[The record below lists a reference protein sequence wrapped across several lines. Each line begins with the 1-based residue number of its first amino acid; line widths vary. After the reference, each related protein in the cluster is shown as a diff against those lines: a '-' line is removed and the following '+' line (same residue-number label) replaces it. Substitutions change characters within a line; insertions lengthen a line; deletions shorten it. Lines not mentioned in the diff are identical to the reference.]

1 MKSVLLTSLLVL
13 LTSGCS
19 SGPET
24 AQDTFKQYLRHV
36 FLNQDEQAWELI
48 VPEDRDELVTL
59 KQKLKSAGTSYELE
73 AHETLLVRAI
83 VNPYAIK
90 SVMML
95 DAVKDQAAD
104 EATIEYE
111 LVDGRK
117 GIARMKRVQEQ
128 WYIKILP

>member
-1 MKSVLLTSLLVL
+1 MKSVLITSVLVL
-13 LTSGCS
+13 LASGCS
-19 SGPET
+19 STPET

-36 FLNQDEQAWELI
+36 FLNQDEKAWELI

-59 KQKLKSAGTSYELE
+59 KGKLKSTGTSYELE
-73 AHETLLVRAI
+73 THETLLVRAI

-90 SVMML
+90 SVAML
-95 DAVKDQAAD
+95 DATKDQTTD

-117 GIARMKRVQEQ
+117 GTAQMKRVQEQ